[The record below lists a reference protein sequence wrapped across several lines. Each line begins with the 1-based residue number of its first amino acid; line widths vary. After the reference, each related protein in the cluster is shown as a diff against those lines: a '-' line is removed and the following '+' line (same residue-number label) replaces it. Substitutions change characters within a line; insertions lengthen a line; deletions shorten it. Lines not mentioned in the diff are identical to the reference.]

1 MKKILVLAGA
11 LLLLLSLA
19 LVAHADAWD
28 MTFKQEALDSRVLV
42 VEAPGVD
49 TIAKNWGCDG
59 VNVIAKVFNSKIG
72 YTEEAEF
79 KFAISDFDP
88 EAKTI
93 KMELPNFG
101 KWQVTAE
108 FTKKGQITRRVKDLD
123 VYFGV
128 TKANIVDCV
137 ATTDT
142 LITALK
148 WYTEDGAIDTSIPTF
163 LDIRRPKAF
172 DWQNLPENMYR
183 HAMISAERNEEDIG
197 YWRRCGYLSE
207 FVRDLLIANP
217 DTYFNFYLNDY
228 HMRTLARLAW
238 ANKVPDGNYSVTMVT
253 DGSASYSMFRRAYSG
268 TDNAAALHAQ
278 YVKETEEYRAGI
290 KSGKITNYEDMLY
303 LRDRVYALM
312 DVEEAHGN
320 PVRWWVVR
328 KSGDTFGLPDA
339 DFQAKVLADTR
350 ITNNYINNLLAAMS
364 AAGNDEAFKTLYSF
378 EDEMFQ
384 NERDQ
389 GKKLLMFLGSS
400 AAVERDYPPMD
411 YIKFHIAF
419 YGDTYAYFYK
429 GHPGNVQVELEEN
442 KKPYTDIGVHVL
454 DASIAA
460 ELFTYFNPDIYVSG
474 YESSYYQ
481 NTGNEE
487 QDVGLFRKTF
497 ESALANPNIVEY
509 APLMDLFISDM
520 AVPDDA
526 STYAGN
532 EDALKVLDAA
542 LKAVPAEEAGDHTYL
557 VQFNNANKQ
566 VCEYDFALWNATREV
581 IHYLTG
587 SVEEGLTIAE

>member
-1 MKKILVLAGA
+1 MKRILVLAGA

-19 LVAHADAWD
+19 LIAHADAWD

-42 VEAPGVD
+42 IEAPGVD
-49 TIAKNWGCDG
+49 TIVKNWGCDG

-72 YTEEAEF
+72 YTEEEEF
-79 KFAISDFDP
+79 KFSISDFDP
-88 EAKTI
+88 ETKTL

-108 FTKKGQITRRVKDLD
+108 FTKKGQITRREKDLN

-163 LDIRRPKAF
+163 LDISRSKAF

-183 HAMISAERNEEDIG
+183 HPMISAARNEESIG
-197 YWRRCGYLSE
+197 YWKRCGYLSE

-217 DTYFNFYLNDY
+217 DTYFNFYVNDF
-228 HMRTLARLAW
+228 HLRTLARLAW
-238 ANKVPDGNYSVTMVT
+238 VNNIPDGNYSVTMVT
-253 DGSASYSMFRRAYSG
+253 DGSASYSMFRNAYSG
-268 TDNAAALHAQ
+268 TDNAAALHEQ
-278 YVKETEEYRAGI
+278 YVKETEEYRTGVRN
-290 KSGKITNYEDMLY
+290 GKIKDYDELTY
-303 LRDRVYALM
+303 LRTHAYALL

-328 KSGDTFGLPDA
+328 RSADTFGIPDA
-339 DFQAKVLADTR
+339 DFQAKVLADAR
-350 ITNNYINNLLAAMS
+350 ISNNYINNLLAAMS

-378 EDEMFQ
+378 EDEIFDE
-384 NERDQ
+384 ERQQ
-389 GKKLLMFLGSS
+389 GKKLMMFLGTS
-400 AAVERDYPPMD
+400 AGGEANYPPMD
-411 YIKFHIAF
+411 YIKFLIAYF
-419 YGDTYAYFYK
+419 GDEYAYYYK

-487 QDVGLFRKTF
+487 QDVALFRKTY
-497 ESALANPNIVEY
+497 ESAIANPSIVEY
-509 APLMDLFISDM
+509 APLMDMFISDM
-520 AVPDDA
+520 TVPDDT

-532 EDALKVLDAA
+532 EDALKVLEAA
-542 LKAVPAEEAGDHTYL
+542 LKAVPAAEAGDHNYL

-566 VCEYDFALWNATREV
+566 VCEYDFAIWNASKEV
-581 IHYLTG
+581 IHYLNG
-587 SVEEGLTIAE
+587 SVYEGLSIAE

>member
-1 MKKILVLAGA
+1 
-11 LLLLLSLA
+11 
-19 LVAHADAWD
+19 
-28 MTFKQEALDSRVLV
+28 
-42 VEAPGVD
+42 
-49 TIAKNWGCDG
+49 
-59 VNVIAKVFNSKIG
+59 
-72 YTEEAEF
+72 
-79 KFAISDFDP
+79 
-88 EAKTI
+88 
-93 KMELPNFG
+93 MELPNFG

-108 FTKKGQITRRVKDLD
+108 FTKKGQITRREKDLN

-163 LDIRRPKAF
+163 LDISRSKAF

-183 HAMISAERNEEDIG
+183 HPMISAARNEESIG
-197 YWRRCGYLSE
+197 YWKRCGYLSE

-217 DTYFNFYLNDY
+217 DTYFNFYVNDF
-228 HMRTLARLAW
+228 HLRTLARLAW
-238 ANKVPDGNYSVTMVT
+238 VNNIPDGNYSVTMVT
-253 DGSASYSMFRRAYSG
+253 DGSASYSMFRNAYSG
-268 TDNAAALHAQ
+268 TDNAAALHEQ
-278 YVKETEEYRAGI
+278 YVKETEEYRTGVRN
-290 KSGKITNYEDMLY
+290 GKIKDYDELTY
-303 LRDRVYALM
+303 LRTHAYALL

-328 KSGDTFGLPDA
+328 RSADTFGIPDA
-339 DFQAKVLADTR
+339 DFQAKVLADAR
-350 ITNNYINNLLAAMS
+350 ISNNYINNLLAAMS

-378 EDEMFQ
+378 EDEIFDE
-384 NERDQ
+384 ERQQ
-389 GKKLLMFLGSS
+389 GKKLMMFLGTS
-400 AAVERDYPPMD
+400 AGGEANYPPMD
-411 YIKFHIAF
+411 YIKFLIAYF
-419 YGDTYAYFYK
+419 GDEYAYYYK

-487 QDVGLFRKTF
+487 QDVALFRKTY
-497 ESALANPNIVEY
+497 ESAIANPSIVEY
-509 APLMDLFISDM
+509 APLMDMFISDM
-520 AVPDDA
+520 TVPDDT

-532 EDALKVLDAA
+532 EDALKVLEAA
-542 LKAVPAEEAGDHTYL
+542 LKAVPAAEAGDHNYL

-566 VCEYDFALWNATREV
+566 VCEYDFAIWNASKEV

-587 SVEEGLTIAE
+587 SVYEGLSIAE